1 MRGYSV
7 FYGIKKYI
15 SIALLFF
22 KTQLMADL
30 EYRTN
35 FFAGLLVET
44 GYFFAKLVYVFVV
57 IKTNLHLGD
66 FGPYHIVVCIGVYV
80 VLTGIYMFFCPAF
93 ADFPRMVQSGMLDLI
108 LIKPISSF
116 FLVSVSKSSLSMLIP
131 NSVFGWTLILW
142 GWHASGEPL
151 ILGNLFL
158 GLFFLFL
165 GAALTFALF
174 NLPLIISL
182 WVIRVDKLGGV
193 IGSFWDFNNMPMNNY
208 PTWMQKVG
216 LFVLPIFTITNPAAF
231 TFLNKGNVNLR
242 VAAVAAPI
250 IFGTIVRLVW
260 KKGIK
265 QYHSASS

>member
-1 MRGYSV
+1 MRNNSLL
-7 FYGIKKYI
+7 FGIKKYI
-15 SIALLFF
+15 DLALLFF

-66 FGPYHIVVCIGVYV
+66 FGPYHIVACIGVYV
-80 VLTGIYMFFCPAF
+80 VLTGIYMFFYPALLN
-93 ADFPRMVQSGMLDLI
+93 FPVMVQSGTLDLI
-108 LIKPISSF
+108 LIKPVSSF
-116 FLVSVSKSSLSMLIP
+116 FLVSVSKSSLSMFIP
-131 NSVFGWTLILW
+131 NTTFGWILIIW

-158 GLFFLFL
+158 GLLFLFL

-174 NLPLIISL
+174 SLPLIISL
-182 WVIRVDKLGGV
+182 WVIRVDKLNGV

-208 PTWMQKVG
+208 PTWMQKAG

-242 VAAVAAPI
+242 LAAVAAPI
-250 IFGTIVRLVW
+250 ILSMIVRLVW